1 MKYWDYKGWV
11 GIENYDQ
18 EMWNFRLHIEINKC
32 SARLFKKHK
41 INSNSI
47 ISNKNGDFTRKIT

>member
-11 GIENYDQ
+11 KIENYDQ

-32 SARLFKKHK
+32 SARLIKK
-41 INSNSI
+41 N
-47 ISNKNGDFTRKIT
+47 